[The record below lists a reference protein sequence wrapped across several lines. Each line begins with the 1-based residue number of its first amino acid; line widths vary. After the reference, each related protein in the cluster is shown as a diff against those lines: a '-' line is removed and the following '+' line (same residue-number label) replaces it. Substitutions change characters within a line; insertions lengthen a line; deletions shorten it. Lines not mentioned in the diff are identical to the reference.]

1 MRSQLRHF
9 LLCASIF
16 VTILLSAAP
25 ARAKEAPRPPP
36 PEATIKKPQFQAA
49 KKPAAPAASAADE
62 EELSKTSA
70 TGADQ
75 DSDEQIRKRAEW
87 FYKQRSSVKGHIPGG
102 AHFKAFQHMQRMMLA
117 EGKLVLR
124 PDGTYAEVAPLSWL
138 SPLGAVTS
146 PWASIG
152 PTPTTGGFFS
162 PVTGRVTTIAVDPSD
177 STGNT
182 VLIGGAMGGI
192 WRSTDAGATW
202 TAVGD
207 QNASLAMGSIGFAP
221 SNHSV
226 VYVGTGEH
234 DAIAFHIY
242 FVPPR
247 PRSHDSG

>member
-9 LLCASIF
+9 LLCHFIYFSIL
-16 VTILLSAAP
+16 VLAAT
-25 ARAKEAPRPPP
+25 AREKETQKPPSRKAK
-36 PEATIKKPQFQAA
+36 INKPQFQAA

-182 VLIGGAMGGI
+182 VLIGGALGGI
-192 WRSTDAGATW
+192 CRS
-202 TAVGD
+202 
-207 QNASLAMGSIGFAP
+207 P
-221 SNHSV
+221 HS
-226 VYVGTGEH
+226 
-234 DAIAFHIY
+234 A
-242 FVPPR
+242 
-247 PRSHDSG
+247 